1 MTTFTQSL
9 FGLSEPLPLGDCMA
23 WHGHVRKGV
32 APSCLK
38 TLAKA
43 LGVNVSD
50 VNEWATG
57 LTKVPKS
64 ATLAESASDL
74 VFRLAVCL
82 EKLSEKGFSTQESA
96 TWLRYANASL
106 KDQIPILLI
115 RSYHGYLYVSTAI
128 ERLPRK

>member
-9 FGLSEPLPLGDCMA
+9 FGLSEPLPLSDCMA
-23 WHGHVRKGV
+23 WHGYIRKGV
-32 APSCLK
+32 DPSCLK

-43 LGVNVSD
+43 LGVNISD

-64 ATLAESASDL
+64 TALSESASDL

-82 EKLSEKGFSTQESA
+82 EKLAEKGLSTQESA
-96 TWLRYANASL
+96 TWIRHANASL
-106 KDQIPILLI
+106 KGQIPILLI
-115 RSYHGYLYVSTAI
+115 RSYHGYLYVNTAI